1 MPSSFLERMFAPSAA
16 KAAGARL
23 YEAAVAQ
30 ARTPELYCRLGAPD
44 TIEGRFELYSLH
56 VALILL
62 RLKGAGAEAASASQ
76 ALFDHYVSGL
86 DHGLREMGVGDLSV
100 GKKMR
105 KLGEAFYGRVL
116 SYEEAVGRLPDT
128 EALAAVIRR
137 TVLAGDD
144 TADPQPLCA
153 YVAACRERLATQAA
167 DDLAGGRVTWPAP

>member
-23 YEAAVAQ
+23 YEAVVAQ
-30 ARTPELYCRLGAPD
+30 ARMPALYSRLGAPD

-62 RLKGAGAEAASASQ
+62 RLKGQGAEASASSQ

-105 KLGEAFYGRVL
+105 KLGEAFYGRML
-116 SYEEAVGRLPDT
+116 SCEEAVADLPDT
-128 EALAAVIRR
+128 AALAALIRR

-144 TADPQPLCA
+144 AADPQPLCA
-153 YVAACRERLATQAA
+153 YVVACRERLAAQSTNDVAA
-167 DDLAGGRVTWPAP
+167 GRVAWPAP